1 MLNTNWNGKTY
12 TFAMNGQTG
21 KVVGDLPVD
30 KKKFWKR
37 VAMFFGIFAA
47 VAALIALV
55 L

>member
-1 MLNTNWNGKTY
+1 
-12 TFAMNGQTG
+12 
-21 KVVGDLPVD
+21 VGDLPVD

-37 VAMFFGIFAA
+37 TAMFFGIFAA